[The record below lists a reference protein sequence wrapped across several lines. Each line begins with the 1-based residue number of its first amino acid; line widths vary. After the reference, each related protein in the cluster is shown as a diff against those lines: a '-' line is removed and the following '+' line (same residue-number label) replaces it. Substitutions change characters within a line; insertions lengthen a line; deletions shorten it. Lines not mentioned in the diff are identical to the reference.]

1 MSTIHFA
8 NIVLAAQ
15 GLQVLKKGMV
25 IYMYDMINQQLEEAR
40 QKLFRLQK
48 VKSMIEERNIQ
59 KKQLERKASEF
70 KEILEKE
77 EIDVEKLEGK
87 SLTHIFHSV
96 LGNLQDKLQKEQQE
110 ALAAQLKYDQAVRDL
125 GEINQELYQLA
136 AEKFQYEGSES
147 QYQELYDKKKELLLQ
162 SNSSTAGR
170 ISELT
175 EQISAEQNVIKEIRE
190 AINAGANVTQHLKN
204 TSDSLDSAEGWGTWD
219 LLGGGLVTDMIK
231 HGHIDDAKAEAEQTQ
246 MALLRFKTELA
257 DIRIDSNINIDTDGF
272 AKFADFFFDGLIADW
287 CMQSRIHDSQDSVES
302 VQNQVQTVLFKLSSM
317 EQSITEHIERLQ
329 REINELIVSA

>member
-1 MSTIHFA
+1 
-8 NIVLAAQ
+8 
-15 GLQVLKKGMV
+15 MV

-125 GEINQELYQLA
+125 GE
-136 AEKFQYEGSES
+136 
-147 QYQELYDKKKELLLQ
+147 
-162 SNSSTAGR
+162 
-170 ISELT
+170 
-175 EQISAEQNVIKEIRE
+175 
-190 AINAGANVTQHLKN
+190 
-204 TSDSLDSAEGWGTWD
+204 
-219 LLGGGLVTDMIK
+219 
-231 HGHIDDAKAEAEQTQ
+231 
-246 MALLRFKTELA
+246 
-257 DIRIDSNINIDTDGF
+257 
-272 AKFADFFFDGLIADW
+272 
-287 CMQSRIHDSQDSVES
+287 
-302 VQNQVQTVLFKLSSM
+302 
-317 EQSITEHIERLQ
+317 
-329 REINELIVSA
+329 